1 MKVLSLACGLGHGF
15 EGWFANETDFQ
26 DQLQRGLVTC
36 PLCAD
41 GRVVK
46 LPSAPRLNLG
56 APDPANAGRRSPV
69 TADPHVDGETK
80 TSPVQSLSPPTNEVN
95 ELRTQFLAAL
105 REVVERTE
113 DVGSAFP
120 EQARRMHH
128 GEQEAKPIRGQ
139 ATAKEAQELRE
150 EGIDVLPLPD
160 LPVFKRTLQ

>member
-26 DQLQRGLVTC
+26 DQLQHGLVTC
-36 PLCAD
+36 PVCAD

-56 APDPANAGRRSPV
+56 ASEPVDPGHASA
-69 TADPHVDGETK
+69 TVDTRGGSEAVASSAQT
-80 TSPVQSLSPPTNEVN
+80 LLPPTKKID
-95 ELRTQFLAAL
+95 ELHAHFLAAL
-105 REVVERTE
+105 RDAVARTE

-120 EQARRMHH
+120 EQVRRMHH

-139 ATAKEAQELRE
+139 ATAKEARALRE

-160 LPVFKRTLQ
+160 LPFLKGTLQ